1 MLEEKG
7 DLYILEEETAFFA
20 GPNDA
25 YSRKNKNG
33 LRLLIVR

>member
-1 MLEEKG
+1 MLEEERESSIFK
-7 DLYILEEETAFFA
+7 EETAFLA

-33 LRLLIVR
+33 LRLLIMR